1 MNQRS
6 CGGIP
11 ETIARRPSM
20 CALAVTSLEGLNRLF
35 LAGLLDALLAGVQGA
50 FLALGRLHHFLLR
63 LGGYESNGQQ
73 ETNTK
78 RYDNTYQP
86 AASA

>member
-1 MNQRS
+1 MKKYR
-6 CGGIP
+6 GGP
-11 ETIARRPSM
+11 LGRRGVS
-20 CALAVTSLEGLNRLF
+20 VGGTQGGGLF

-50 FLALGRLHHFLLR
+50 FLALGRLQHFLLR

-78 RYDNTYQP
+78 QYDNTYQP